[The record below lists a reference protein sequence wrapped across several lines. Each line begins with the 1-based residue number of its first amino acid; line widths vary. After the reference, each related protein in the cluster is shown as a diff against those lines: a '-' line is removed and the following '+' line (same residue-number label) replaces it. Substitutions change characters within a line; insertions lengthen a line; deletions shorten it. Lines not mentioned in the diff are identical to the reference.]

1 MERALRER
9 HTIIQLVDVYG
20 SLLTPKQRKL
30 LELYYFQDLS
40 LGEIAEQYGIT
51 RQAVYDSVR
60 RSIQELRKLEGT
72 LGLLSRYRHM
82 ERLAARLD
90 HAEDLVRELMADLAG
105 SSGDLRRRRGLLR
118 TLLKE
123 LRAIRE
129 EFRR

>member
-9 HTIIQLVDVYG
+9 HTIVQLVDVYG

-40 LGEIAEQYGIT
+40 LGEIAEQYGVT

-82 ERLAARLD
+82 DRLAARLER
-90 HAEDLVRELMADLAG
+90 AEGLVLRLMTDLAK
-105 SSGDLRRRRGLLR
+105 SSGDSRRRQGLLKA
-118 TLLKE
+118 LLKE